1 MTTPN
6 RLSHLDLEAAV
17 FTPGMP
23 MASLTKSGL
32 VTPSR
37 PARISSKSIVTN
49 LLSAKVGEM
58 APFTI
63 VTLSFVVRCFGPA
76 HDEHLEVSRE
86 HDRLILRQDSALR
99 LKGGLPQ
106 EFVSWLCAE
115 DGYHG
120 GNLDHLCGNPLCAP
134 VRP

>member
-1 MTTPN
+1 MV
-6 RLSHLDLEAAV
+6 A
-17 FTPGMP
+17 
-23 MASLTKSGL
+23 LTKFGL

-37 PARISSKSIVTN
+37 PARISSKSIAAN

-63 VTLSFVVRCFGPA
+63 VTLPFVVRCFGPA

-99 LKGGLPQ
+99 LKGVELGLLQ

-120 GNLDHLCGNPLCAP
+120 DTLTVRADTLFVHLCALNWE
-134 VRP
+134 